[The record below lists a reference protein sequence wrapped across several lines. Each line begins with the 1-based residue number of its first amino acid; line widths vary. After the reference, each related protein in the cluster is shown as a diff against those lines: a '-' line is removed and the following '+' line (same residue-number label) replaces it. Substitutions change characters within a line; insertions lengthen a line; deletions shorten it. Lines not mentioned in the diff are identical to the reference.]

1 MYLILAIKI
10 HEDGNSI
17 ESKKTRYLDDYRRRC
32 SSGMKFFLMVGEINL
47 FYSSQKRKMKNENR
61 NYTQDSSYRH
71 GCHHCDFISEQ
82 QLCWSSLITF
92 RTRHQN
98 HNKSGFKYFHFTA
111 KKTKQNKTFSRNNGD
126 GSTWAWHYS
135 SSIMWHCSLFVQE
148 VTLNL
153 SYILY
158 STWFV

>member
-71 GCHHCDFISEQ
+71 GCHQCDFISEQ

-111 KKTKQNKTFSRNNGD
+111 KKKKQTKHLAEITATVLLERDTTQARLCD
-126 GSTWAWHYS
+126 
-135 SSIMWHCSLFVQE
+135 IV
-148 VTLNL
+148 
-153 SYILY
+153 LY
-158 STWFV
+158 LYRKWP